1 MNRGVFTGATPVRTL
16 IERSIRYDLICVGSC
31 RTGAFRDLRPSVVS
45 EPVARRAH
53 CSVLISRGP
62 GA

>member
-1 MNRGVFTGATPVRTL
+1 MRTL